1 VGRSRARLRLGHY
14 PNFHACSEMSPTIA
28 TALTIRETSFVI
40 VLASLDRGYSAPYGR
55 SVVSKNRG
63 SLGEGAPC
71 SR

>member
-1 VGRSRARLRLGHY
+1 
-14 PNFHACSEMSPTIA
+14 MSPTIA

-71 SR
+71 PR

>member
-14 PNFHACSEMSPTIA
+14 PNFACSEMSPTIA

-71 SR
+71 PR